1 MSIRIRNLGAP
12 NFAALAARCMW
23 SDVRR
28 LAQFFSHAGGAVSC
42 QNILQYDTRKEHPER
57 SNCDQ
62 QESAYV
68 TVRGRP
74 EPGHRGQCAAAHV
87 KHDEIVL

>member
-42 QNILQYDTRKEHPER
+42 KNILQYDTRKEHPER

-68 TVRGRP
+68 TVR
-74 EPGHRGQCAAAHV
+74 EPGHREQCAAAHP
-87 KHDEIVL
+87 KHDEIAL